1 MTEHVEATAL
11 AAVEQAGTLAAL
23 AESHYPW
30 VRRMCTALAGNADE
44 GQELAQEVMA
54 LACEHFSTLHDPQAF
69 RPWVRVVARHKFI
82 SWLRRRRKEQGI
94 MTTAASAAVVA
105 AGDSPGRDLDLEAA
119 VARLPGEQRTAL
131 VLHYF
136 LGLRYREIAAVM
148 SCPIGTVMSRLAAA
162 RAKLHRELANETGGG
177 ELG

>member
-1 MTEHVEATAL
+1 MTEHVDARTL
-11 AAVEQAGTLAAL
+11 AAVEQAGALAAL

-30 VRRMCTALAGNADE
+30 VRRMCAALAGNTDE

-69 RPWVRVVARHKFI
+69 RPWLRVVARHKFI
-82 SWLRRRRKEQGI
+82 SWLRRRRHEQEPMSVAALATVVG
-94 MTTAASAAVVA
+94 AASA
-105 AGDSPGRDLDLEAA
+105 GRDLDLEAA
-119 VARLPGEQRTAL
+119 VAGLPGEQRVAL

-148 SCPIGTVMSRLAAA
+148 GCPIGTVMSRLAAA
-162 RAKLHRELANETGGG
+162 RAKLQRALADEMCGGETG
-177 ELG
+177 